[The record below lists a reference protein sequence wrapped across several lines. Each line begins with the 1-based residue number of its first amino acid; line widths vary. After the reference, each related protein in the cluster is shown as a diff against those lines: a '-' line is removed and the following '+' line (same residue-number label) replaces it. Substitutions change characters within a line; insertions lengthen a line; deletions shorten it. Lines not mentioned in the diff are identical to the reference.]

1 MAGAQESAP
10 VFQGVLFLR
19 WQAHEDGTFDTIGPQ
34 LRAKPQ
40 EVVRTPELLGGRFL
54 MHRMSVTFSFRV
66 ASDRNDDEFDAHLDQ
81 VMDNLL
87 DLDALDPTVGGSI
100 AAREIEV
107 AVDVMAQKHTKALQE
122 AFVIIRKAIEN
133 AGGRVVDSLDEPI
146 PAATGSQ
153 GGMVWDRRQLGV
165 AA

>member
-1 MAGAQESAP
+1 
-10 VFQGVLFLR
+10 
-19 WQAHEDGTFDTIGPQ
+19 
-34 LRAKPQ
+34 
-40 EVVRTPELLGGRFL
+40 